1 MIGLRQKIEERMDRL
16 QEAMESNL
24 HLSDPE
30 VVEEMIASVSKFW
43 EVLSEED
50 RDYIQG
56 AQYAIEEQASWDLDS
71 AYEPSS
77 YDEYQDLF
85 GGDDWDH
92 GQYDDSF

>member
-24 HLSDPE
+24 HLEDPDT
-30 VVEEMIASVSKFW
+30 VEEMILNVSKFW

-50 RDYIQG
+50 QDYIHG
-56 AQYAIEEQASWDLDS
+56 ARFALEERSSWNLDDT
-71 AYEPSS
+71 YEPSS
-77 YDEYQDLF
+77 YEEYQDLH

>member
-1 MIGLRQKIEERMDRL
+1 VLSLRQKIEERMDRL

-30 VVEEMIASVSKFW
+30 VVEEMIAGVSKFW
-43 EVLSEED
+43 QVLSDED
-50 RDYIQG
+50 RDYIHG
-56 AQYAIEEQASWDLDS
+56 ARYALEEDVSWEIDQ
-71 AYEPSS
+71 EPSS
-77 YDEYQDLF
+77 YEEYQDLF

>member
-30 VVEEMIASVSKFW
+30 VVEEMIAGVSKFW

-71 AYEPSS
+71 TYEPSS